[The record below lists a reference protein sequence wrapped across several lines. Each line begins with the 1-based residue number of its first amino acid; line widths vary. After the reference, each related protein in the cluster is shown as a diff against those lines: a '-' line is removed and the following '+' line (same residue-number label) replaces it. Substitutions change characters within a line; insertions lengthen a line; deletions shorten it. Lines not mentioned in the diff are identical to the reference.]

1 MHQAQ
6 VAVEFVKINVVA
18 ERGKESFGNS
28 RKQLDLQYRFNLKH
42 ALEDRVCS
50 RGMAEAMRGNED
62 ADRRPGADTCRI
74 QSGIRDV
81 SATEVLIQ
89 EGLEVLLVVFLH
101 LLCPLQR

>member
-1 MHQAQ
+1 M
-6 VAVEFVKINVVA
+6 
-18 ERGKESFGNS
+18 
-28 RKQLDLQYRFNLKH
+28 
-42 ALEDRVCS
+42 CS

-74 QSGIRDV
+74 QSDILDV

>member
-1 MHQAQ
+1 
-6 VAVEFVKINVVA
+6 
-18 ERGKESFGNS
+18 
-28 RKQLDLQYRFNLKH
+28 
-42 ALEDRVCS
+42 
-50 RGMAEAMRGNED
+50 MAEAMRGNED

-74 QSGIRDV
+74 QSDIPDV